1 MPIDAASWYDLN
13 PDSRS
18 LYQGDILEGVPVV
31 ITPPKDRR
39 WVILRP
45 KLPGPPIQ
53 NPGGLPKNLRADID
67 SAFPTSWESP
77 DGELVMAHASI
88 EKVMIIT
95 QSCDLDW
102 KKYCQVVPILPIVSA
117 PPAKVE
123 DLRANNI
130 GVWFYLPEDGAF
142 QESFADISR
151 VTTVSVSYFRT
162 DFLVKRLS
170 SLAMLELQNALS
182 SYYGRPFGFNTRDE
196 VPQDITYACANC
208 FFTGIE
214 PRQSIRPPVNAKFPP
229 CPSCGDYALWIK
241 LPAAQP

>member
-1 MPIDAASWYDLN
+1 MPLEAASWYDPN
-13 PDSRS
+13 PDLKS
-18 LYQGDILEGVPVV
+18 LYQGDILEGVPIV

-45 KLPGPPIQ
+45 RLQGPPNQ
-53 NPGGLPKNLRADID
+53 TPGGLPKNLKADID
-67 SAFPTSWESP
+67 SAFPSSWASA

-102 KKYCQVVPILPIVSA
+102 KKFCQVVPIYPIASA
-117 PPAKVE
+117 PPTKID
-123 DLRANNI
+123 DLRKNNI
-130 GVWFYLPEDGAF
+130 GTWFYLPEDTSL

-182 SYYGRPFGFNTRDE
+182 NYYARPFGFNIRDT
-196 VPQDITYACANC
+196 VPQAISYACANC
-208 FFTGIE
+208 FFTGLE
-214 PRQSIRPPVNAKFPP
+214 ARQTIKPAIGGTFPA
-229 CPSCGDYALWIK
+229 CPSCGDNALWIK
-241 LPAAQP
+241 LPQ